1 MSDTGH
7 TSHGTCTHTSNAFT
21 AMMKRARKSKE
32 ETRKRNEI
40 STEHKDLL
48 KSHMFTV
55 RRANVK
61 GYGGFQV
68 LDWGQAEGMT
78 KVQIRDKAQR
88 CHENKELCVNQMQSF
103 KWTGTCF
110 DLHPREYKFQRHI
123 SLQFQ
128 RVGKVAFRISPS
140 SSDTNASPEPCTF
153 RIDVNK
159 RVIMRGFTVWSEDN
173 GRLKYAL
180 FLPDHEHACTA
191 TSVYMSPSI

>member
-48 KSHMFTV
+48 RSHMFTV

-78 KVQIRDKAQR
+78 KVTEEK
-88 CHENKELCVNQMQSF
+88 
-103 KWTGTCF
+103 
-110 DLHPREYKFQRHI
+110 
-123 SLQFQ
+123 
-128 RVGKVAFRISPS
+128 
-140 SSDTNASPEPCTF
+140 
-153 RIDVNK
+153 
-159 RVIMRGFTVWSEDN
+159 
-173 GRLKYAL
+173 
-180 FLPDHEHACTA
+180 
-191 TSVYMSPSI
+191 